1 MKEITLEQLARETAT
16 LVDAAQSERVV
27 IIKNGIPAAV
37 LVGIENKDDED
48 WQLQLSPEFWRMIEA
63 RRQEPTVRL
72 EDIKEELLRDDG
84 DGSRNSPGCPEAL
97 GCESGGQHGVNRI
110 CPRRFAN

>member
-1 MKEITLEQLARETAT
+1 MKEITMEQLARETAT

-72 EDIKEELLRDDG
+72 EDIKAELLRDDG
-84 DGSRNSPGCPEAL
+84 
-97 GCESGGQHGVNRI
+97 
-110 CPRRFAN
+110 